1 MKLALIAAIARNRG
15 IGMGG
20 QLPWHLSDD
29 LKRFKRLTTGH
40 AVLMGRKTYESIGK
54 PLPNRRNVVLSRRPV
69 PDIETYATIPA
80 ALSALKDEEWV
91 FVIGGGEIFSLLL
104 EKADKLYLTIV
115 EKDVEADTFFPEY
128 AHLLNTQFQLAAS
141 EQKDGFRFE
150 DYERKQ

>member
-1 MKLALIAAIARNRG
+1 MKLAIIAAIARNRG
-15 IGMGG
+15 IGAGG

-54 PLPNRRNVVLSRRPV
+54 PLPNRRNVVLSRKPV
-69 PDIETYATIPA
+69 PGVETYATIPA
-80 ALSALKDEEWV
+80 ALNALKDEEWV

-128 AHLLNTQFQLAAS
+128 AHLLNTHFQLVAS

-150 DYERKQ
+150 DHERK

>member
-15 IGMGG
+15 IGVGG

-69 PDIETYATIPA
+69 PGIETYATIPA

-115 EKDVEADTFFPEY
+115 EKDVDADTFFPEY
-128 AHLLNTQFQLAAS
+128 AHLLNSRFQLAAS

-150 DYERKQ
+150 DYERK